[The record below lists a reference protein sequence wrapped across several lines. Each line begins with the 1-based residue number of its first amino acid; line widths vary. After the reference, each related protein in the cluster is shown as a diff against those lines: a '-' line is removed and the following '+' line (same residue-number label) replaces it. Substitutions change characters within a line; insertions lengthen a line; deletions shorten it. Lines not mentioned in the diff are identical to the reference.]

1 MFYRATEAVEL
12 LLVFPLMI
20 VGILLTHLVQR
31 WADKSSGG
39 ED

>member
-1 MFYRATEAVEL
+1 MLYRATESLEL

-20 VGILLTHLVQR
+20 IGILLTHLVQR
-31 WADKSSGG
+31 WADKMSG

>member
-1 MFYRATEAVEL
+1 MLYRATEALEL

-20 VGILLTHLVQR
+20 IGILLTHLFQR
-31 WADKSSGG
+31 WADKSAD